1 MRVSDAHHSHDL
13 RSFNLAIRMLSQE
26 ARTGTICVWTGLKPD
41 RVRKLAKLQRSEA
54 PEGHTRRRRGPSPS
68 QLAANLN
75 TPGLRS
81 EAAAIAGVC
90 AMLKVLP
97 AESAKE
103 AFPNIPRGEQLIMA
117 LELYKELVP
126 HARLTFEQLA
136 LLSRKL
142 ADGEEWSIARC
153 TGCPAMVVADRLA
166 LERPLC
172 EDCQHEQALERKRAR
187 ASKKSSKSQEA
198 AGSPDPAEPVP
209 VIAAVQLGLFDATD
223 QGSG

>member
-1 MRVSDAHHSHDL
+1 MRLSDDRYDRDL
-13 RSFNLAIRMLSQE
+13 RRFDLAVRMLWHE
-26 ARTGTICVWTGLKPD
+26 ARTGTICVWTGLTPD
-41 RVRKLAKLQRSEA
+41 RVRKLAKLQRRET

-90 AMLKVLP
+90 SMLKVLP
-97 AESAKE
+97 AEAAKE
-103 AFPNIPRGEQLIMA
+103 AFPNIARGEQLIMA

-153 TGCPAMVVADRLA
+153 TACPAMVVADRLA

-187 ASKKSSKSQEA
+187 ASKRKSRSETPAGAPAPVEA
-198 AGSPDPAEPVP
+198 VP
-209 VIAAVQLGLFDATD
+209 EVAAVQLGLFDVTD
-223 QGSG
+223 ERSG